1 MGNVLRDKIQPHD
14 DLFPRPPFGHR
25 WRHALETTGTSMH
38 VLTKYREMIDMQTL
52 EEVIWEPYP
61 DTEIR
66 NLPAYCSS
74 GRGIWRTKA
83 PLIFFC
89 VVEMYNLDRVMRQ
102 FFLKQRILPLTNT
115 SKELHKIDL
124 RGKTD
129 KDWSAEHSDYVSM
142 WTERASNIANDELLE
157 EPMGFYDPYMVWYRR
172 ITRRIGI
179 VALHDVSSHYM
190 AHGITSIHQLT
201 LGDDASILHIRD
213 MATSTLTTIH
223 ADYHIH
229 NMPPFLKNPINLL
242 MKIYVRG
249 MVLQC
254 ILHTYLLTMSLIL
267 HLLCRHFPTLSLRL
281 YKSFILTRYLQCH
294 VILIQVQYR

>member
-1 MGNVLRDKIQPHD
+1 MGNVLRDEIQPND
-14 DLFPRPPFGHR
+14 DLFPHHPFGHR

-38 VLTKYREMIDMQTL
+38 VLTKYREMIDMQTP

-61 DTEIR
+61 ETVIR
-66 NLPAYCSS
+66 DLPANCSS

-89 VVEMYNLDRVMRQ
+89 VVEMYNPDRVMRQ
-102 FFLKQRILPLTNT
+102 FGLKQRIPPLTNT

-172 ITRRIGI
+172 ITRRFMSFRGAI
-179 VALHDVSSHYM
+179 VEALVSINFFIYNHEVFIINILLLCSH
-190 AHGITSIHQLT
+190 
-201 LGDDASILHIRD
+201 
-213 MATSTLTTIH
+213 ATS
-223 ADYHIH
+223 
-229 NMPPFLKNPINLL
+229 
-242 MKIYVRG
+242 
-249 MVLQC
+249 
-254 ILHTYLLTMSLIL
+254 
-267 HLLCRHFPTLSLRL
+267 
-281 YKSFILTRYLQCH
+281 
-294 VILIQVQYR
+294 